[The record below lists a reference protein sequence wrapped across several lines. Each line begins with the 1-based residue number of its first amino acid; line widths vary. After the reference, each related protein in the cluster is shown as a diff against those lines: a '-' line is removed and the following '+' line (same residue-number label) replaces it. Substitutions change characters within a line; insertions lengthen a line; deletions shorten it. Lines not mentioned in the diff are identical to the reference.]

1 MKRILFCLVF
11 LFSLALPAQGM
22 EFTAPPAPDSA
33 QEYMPENT
41 GNFAS
46 GFWNLLLR
54 AVGAV
59 RPDIR
64 EASRVCAGLLA
75 SVLLISVVGSWSE
88 TIKKTARLIGTAAI
102 GSTLLLSMNSMV
114 TLGGETV
121 AQMCEYGKLLIPVM
135 AAALAA
141 QGGSATSAALY
152 SGTAAVIALIS
163 ALVSRILLPMVYLFL
178 GLAAANRVTGEDL
191 LKRMKELVKWCVSW
205 CLKTVLTL
213 FTTYMGLTGVIT
225 GTADAAA
232 VKAAKAAISTAVPVV
247 GSILSG
253 ATETVLVSAALM
265 KNAAGIYGILA
276 VLAIAVEPFLRI
288 GIQYGML
295 KLTAAVGSIFGA
307 KEMTDF
313 IGDFCDAMGL
323 LLAMTGGVC
332 LLMLIST
339 VCFLKGVG

>member
-1 MKRILFCLVF
+1 
-11 LFSLALPAQGM
+11 
-22 EFTAPPAPDSA
+22 
-33 QEYMPENT
+33 MPEDT
-41 GNFAS
+41 QNFAS
-46 GFWNLLLR
+46 GFWKLLLR
-54 AVGAV
+54 AVGTV

-64 EASRVCAGLLA
+64 EAFRVCAGLLA

-114 TLGGETV
+114 TLGSETV

-178 GLAAANRVTGEDL
+178 GLAAANRMTGEDL

-213 FTTYMGLTGVIT
+213 FTTYMGLTGVIS

-247 GSILSG
+247 GGILSE
-253 ATETVLVSAALM
+253 ASELVLVSAGTLGS
-265 KNAAGIYGILA
+265 AAGVYGMLT
-276 VLAIAVEPFLRI
+276 VLALFSGPFLGI
-288 GIQYGML
+288 GIQYALL
-295 KLTAAVGSIFGA
+295 KGVSAFCSGFSPGGGA
-307 KEMTDF
+307 GLLEDF
-313 IGDFCDAMGL
+313 STAMGL
-323 LLAMTGGVC
+323 ILAMVSTQTVM
-332 LLMLIST
+332 LLVST
-339 VCFLKGVG
+339 LCFMKGVG